1 MNISWGSDPA
11 KKFVT
16 NVGLIT
22 STGPYGDNIM
32 AAEWTHQVSYEP
44 GLIAICLKSSEATHA
59 NIEKTKEFG
68 VNLTAQDQNVL
79 SSVAGGS
86 SGKIVNKIEVLKEL
100 GFKFFRANKIKA
112 LMVGGAALNVECK
125 LVNTIELG
133 DHTTF
138 IGEAVEVHQVNATE
152 PLVYHGQK
160 YWKFGDIIPKPSEQE
175 MGRIKSIVEKHVKNT
190 QH

>member
-1 MNISWGSDPA
+1 MNIPWGSDPA

-32 AAEWTHQVSYEP
+32 SAEWTHQVSYEP
-44 GLIAICLKSSEATHA
+44 GLIAICLKSSEATHT
-59 NIEKTKEFG
+59 NIEETKEFG
-68 VNLTAQDQNVL
+68 VNLSAQDQNVL
-79 SSVAGGS
+79 ASVAGGN
-86 SGKIVNKIEVLKEL
+86 SGKNVNKIEVLKEL
-100 GFKFFRANKIKA
+100 GFRFFRAKKINA
-112 LMVGGAALNVECK
+112 LMVGGAALNVECR

-138 IGEAVEVHQVNATE
+138 VGEAVEVHQVTVKE

-160 YWKFGDIIPKPSEQE
+160 FWKFGDNIPWTSEQE
-175 MGRIKSIVEKHVKNT
+175 MNKIKSIVEKHTKR
-190 QH
+190 